1 MSAFTRC
8 LRPAS
13 SSSNSSDSMMRGI
26 GSYGNS
32 RSWYSPFLYTPKRTP
47 LRLSSRLMSPRL
59 LTSSSANCRADRSVM
74 ATPCLTDTH
83 AERLCSMIL
92 NSSQRMRPWFPHSLE
107 KSTIMLRIGRAAN
120 GSPACRTSAFAPTP
134 ASTACAW
141 RVYARPVRRARRR
154 RDRRRVSSVSPCG
167 AIGPA
172 GALAQ
177 RHGHLLSEPV
187 GRALAHA
194 DLYAAADQ
202 RAHHVA
208 SEGVGDDGEAQQVG
222 FGGLACGYRSPMPS
236 TTSWQGGDPPPIC
249 GFDLANRGTARIG
262 GGERAE
268 IMQSDG
274 HRGGLVHRGDV
285 EVGVEV
291 QHEAAQT
298 RVDFAGT
305 VGHAIH
311 VSAFQC
317 GETSRRI
324 RSARPSRHGW

>member
-1 MSAFTRC
+1 MLYDTE
-8 LRPAS
+8 LVPA
-13 SSSNSSDSMMRGI
+13 
-26 GSYGNS
+26 Y
-32 RSWYSPFLYTPKRTP
+32 
-47 LRLSSRLMSPRL
+47 
-59 LTSSSANCRADRSVM
+59 
-74 ATPCLTDTH
+74 
-83 AERLCSMIL
+83 
-92 NSSQRMRPWFPHSLE
+92 
-107 KSTIMLRIGRAAN
+107 AAVV
-120 GSPACRTSAFAPTP
+120 SAFARKIDNHVTNRSRRERFAGMPNVCLRAHP

-141 RVYARPVRRARRR
+141 RVTLGPFGELVVGGIGDVLQRQPLR
-154 RDRRRVSSVSPCG
+154 RDRPC
-167 AIGPA
+167 

-177 RHGHLLSEPV
+177 RHSHLLSEPV

-222 FGGLACGYRSPMPS
+222 FGGWRAVSLPHAVDDQRP
-236 TTSWQGGDPPPIC
+236 GGDPPPIC

-311 VSAFQC
+311 VKC
-317 GETSRRI
+317 VPVRRTSRRI

>member
-1 MSAFTRC
+1 MGAFTRC

-154 RDRRRVSSVSPCG
+154 RDRRR
-167 AIGPA
+167 APA
-172 GALAQ
+172 SALAARSGPVEPSRNGTAIFSRNQ
-177 RHGHLLSEPV
+177 SVERLPMPTCMQPPTSERTMLRAKGV
-187 GRALAHA
+187 GR
-194 DLYAAADQ
+194 
-202 RAHHVA
+202 R
-208 SEGVGDDGEAQQVG
+208 
-222 FGGLACGYRSPMPS
+222 
-236 TTSWQGGDPPPIC
+236 W
-249 GFDLANRGTARIG
+249 
-262 GGERAE
+262 
-268 IMQSDG
+268 
-274 HRGGLVHRGDV
+274 
-285 EVGVEV
+285 
-291 QHEAAQT
+291 
-298 RVDFAGT
+298 
-305 VGHAIH
+305 
-311 VSAFQC
+311 
-317 GETSRRI
+317 
-324 RSARPSRHGW
+324 

>member
-1 MSAFTRC
+1 
-8 LRPAS
+8 
-13 SSSNSSDSMMRGI
+13 MRGI

-154 RDRRRVSSVSPCG
+154 RDRRR
-167 AIGPA
+167 APA
-172 GALAQ
+172 SALAA
-177 RHGHLLSEPV
+177 RSALWSP
-187 GRALAHA
+187 RAA
-194 DLYAAADQ
+194 
-202 RAHHVA
+202 
-208 SEGVGDDGEAQQVG
+208 
-222 FGGLACGYRSPMPS
+222 
-236 TTSWQGGDPPPIC
+236 
-249 GFDLANRGTARIG
+249 
-262 GGERAE
+262 
-268 IMQSDG
+268 
-274 HRGGLVHRGDV
+274 
-285 EVGVEV
+285 
-291 QHEAAQT
+291 
-298 RVDFAGT
+298 
-305 VGHAIH
+305 
-311 VSAFQC
+311 
-317 GETSRRI
+317 
-324 RSARPSRHGW
+324 ARPSSLGTSRSSACPCRPVCSRRPASAPCCERRRRRRW